1 MNDIYSFILGNNML
15 IKIKNIIFTILYI
28 LVLIY
33 LLVFIPSFWGQKPLT
48 VISGSMEPTLR
59 VGSILYYHEEDIN
72 DFKEGDILVYKSKK
86 HIISHRVVENLNSG
100 FITKGDANQTNDSI
114 IVNNEQI
121 LGKGT
126 EWCIPYLGLYADFI
140 YTHKYI
146 LFITVFILIVDLG
159 LDYYRKRKKRGV
171 DKCEKSH

>member
-1 MNDIYSFILGNNML
+1 ML
-15 IKIKNIIFTILYI
+15 IKIKNIIFSILYI

-33 LLVFIPSFWGQKPLT
+33 LLVFIPSFWGQKPLA
-48 VISGSMEPTLR
+48 VISGSMEPTLQ

-72 DFKEGDILVYKSKK
+72 NFKEGDILVYKSKK
-86 HIISHRVVENLNSG
+86 HIISHRVVENLPSG
-100 FITKGDANQTNDSI
+100 FITRGDANQTNDSI
-114 IVNNEQI
+114 IVNNEQV

-126 EWCIPYLGLYADFI
+126 NWCIPFLGLYADFI

-146 LFITVFILIVDLG
+146 LFIAVFILIMDLG

-171 DKCEKSH
+171 DKCEKSY